1 LGQTQNKL
9 KVYILLYN
17 ILDKKE
23 ARMKLRSV
31 RLGRIL
37 GIDIELH
44 YTWFF
49 IFALLAWGLSA
60 GFFPHYYPNLTQTE
74 YWAIGIISSILL
86 FVSVLIHEL
95 MHSFIAKRG
104 RVGVEKITLFFFGGV
119 AQISDENISPTREFK
134 MAAAG
139 PLISFVLALIFYAVF
154 KFSPILYLT
163 AICFYLTR
171 LNLILAIFNL
181 VPGYPL
187 DGGRMLRAVLWA
199 YYKDIKIATK
209 YAASG
214 GKLFGIILATG
225 GLLGMF
231 LGLGTLWFVL
241 IGVFIYFLAGMGYEQ
256 VILKEVLSKAN
267 VKQVMIRN
275 FVSVKPS
282 TTVAKLFSNYF
293 LRYPQETFPVVERK
307 KLLGIVTAESIN
319 LVPKRKWLSTTARDI
334 LIPLRRKANEEDNAY
349 RTLMKMSSQG
359 ADILP
364 VIKNDRLKGMV
375 SIPSLLRYVR
385 LKVETD

>member
-1 LGQTQNKL
+1 
-9 KVYILLYN
+9 
-17 ILDKKE
+17 
-23 ARMKLRSV
+23 MKLRSV

-49 IFALLAWGLSA
+49 IFILLAWGLSV
-60 GFFPHYYPNLTQTE
+60 GFFPHYYPDLTKTE
-74 YWAIGIISSILL
+74 YWVIGIISSILL

-95 MHSFIAKRG
+95 SHSFIAQRG
-104 RVGVEKITLFFFGGV
+104 KVAVEKITLFFFGGV
-119 AQISDENISPTREFK
+119 AQISDENISPSREFK

-139 PLISFVLALIFYAVF
+139 PIISFVLAFVFYVVF
-154 KFSPILYLT
+154 KFSPVLYLT

-171 LNLILAIFNL
+171 LNLILAVFNL

-187 DGGRMLRAVLWA
+187 DGGRMLRAALWA
-199 YYKDIKIATK
+199 HYNDIKIATK
-209 YAASG
+209 YAATG
-214 GKLFGIILATG
+214 GKIFGIILATA

-256 VILKEVLSKAN
+256 VILKEILSKAN
-267 VKQVMIRN
+267 VRQVMIKN
-275 FVSVKPS
+275 FVSVHPS
-282 TTVAKLFSNYF
+282 TTIAKLFSNYF
-293 LRYPQETFPVVERK
+293 LRYPQETFPVIEKK
-307 KLLGIVTAESIN
+307 KLLGIVTTESIN
-319 LVPKRKWLSTTARDI
+319 LIPKRKWLSLTARDI
-334 LIPLRRKANEEDNAY
+334 MVPLKRKAKEEDNAY
-349 RTLMKMSSQG
+349 KTLIKMSSKG

-364 VIKNDRLKGMV
+364 VMKNDRLKGMV

-385 LKVETD
+385 LKVEMD